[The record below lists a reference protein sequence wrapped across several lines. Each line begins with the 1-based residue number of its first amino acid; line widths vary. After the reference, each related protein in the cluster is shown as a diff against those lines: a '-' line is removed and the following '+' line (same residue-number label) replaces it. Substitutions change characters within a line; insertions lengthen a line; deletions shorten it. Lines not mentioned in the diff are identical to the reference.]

1 MMSPSTRSLPATPPS
16 SPNRSCSAPR
26 LIATATVLASLMAL
40 TACAPLYGASQ
51 SAPVAAPLIDSP
63 KAAGS
68 MQTAVI
74 SAGCFWGVQGVFE
87 HVRGVQR
94 AVSGYSGG
102 SQHTADYGTVSSGKT
117 GHAESVM
124 ITFDPAQIS
133 YGQILQIAFSV
144 VHDPTELNRQ
154 GPDVGTQYRSAIFY
168 ADAGQRRIAESYIAQ
183 LNEAHAFP
191 RPIVTQ
197 VAPLTGFYPAEGYH
211 QDYLVN
217 HPTAPYIAFNDLPK
231 VEDFKR
237 EFPALYSDQPVLAAS
252 R

>member
-1 MMSPSTRSLPATPPS
+1 MISTLTRSL
-16 SPNRSCSAPR
+16 
-26 LIATATVLASLMAL
+26 TAAMMLASLITL
-40 TACAPLYGASQ
+40 SACAPLYGASQ
-51 SAPVAAPLIDSP
+51 AAPVAPPLVDNP
-63 KAAGS
+63 KAPGP

-74 SAGCFWGVQGVFE
+74 AAGCFWGVQGVFE

-102 SQHTADYGTVSSGKT
+102 LQRTAEYETVSGGMT

-154 GPDVGTQYRSAIFY
+154 GPDVGTQYRSAVFY
-168 ADAGQRRIAESYIAQ
+168 ADPEQQRIAESYIAQ
-183 LNEAHAFP
+183 LNQAHAFS

-197 VAPLTGFYPAEGYH
+197 VAPLKGFYPAEGYH

-217 HPTAPYIAFNDLPK
+217 HPSAPYIAFNDLPK
-231 VEDFKR
+231 VDDFKR
-237 EFPALYSDQPVLAAS
+237 EFPSLYTAQPVLARS

>member
-1 MMSPSTRSLPATPPS
+1 MTAGRFIRAAAGAASIAT
-16 SPNRSCSAPR
+16 
-26 LIATATVLASLMAL
+26 LIALG
-40 TACAPLYGASQ
+40 ACAPLYGASD
-51 SAPVAAPLIDSP
+51 SAPVAAPVIDNP
-63 KAAGS
+63 KAPGS

-74 SAGCFWGVQGVFE
+74 AAGCFWGVQGVFE

-102 SQHTADYGTVSSGKT
+102 SKRTAEYETVSGGMT

-168 ADAGQRRIAESYIAQ
+168 ADPGQRRIAESYIAQ
-183 LNEAHAFP
+183 LNQAARLFAADRHSSDAARWASIRRRDIIRITWFTIRP
-191 RPIVTQ
+191 RHT
-197 VAPLTGFYPAEGYH
+197 
-211 QDYLVN
+211 
-217 HPTAPYIAFNDLPK
+217 
-231 VEDFKR
+231 
-237 EFPALYSDQPVLAAS
+237 
-252 R
+252 

>member
-1 MMSPSTRSLPATPPS
+1 MMSTLTRSLAK
-16 SPNRSCSAPR
+16 AMM
-26 LIATATVLASLMAL
+26 LAGVITL
-40 TACAPLYGASQ
+40 TACGPLYGASQ
-51 SAPVAAPLIDSP
+51 AAPVAPPLLDNP
-63 KAAGS
+63 KAPGP

-74 SAGCFWGVQGVFE
+74 AAGCFWGVQGVFE

-102 SQHTADYGTVSSGKT
+102 SERTAEYETVSGGMT
-117 GHAESVM
+117 GHAESVK

-168 ADAGQRRIAESYIAQ
+168 ADPEQQHIAESYIAQ
-183 LNEAHAFP
+183 LNQAHAFS

-197 VAPLTGFYPAEGYH
+197 VAPLAGFYPAEGYH

-217 HPTAPYIAFNDLPK
+217 HPYAPYIAFNDLPK
-231 VEDFKR
+231 VNDFKR
-237 EFPALYSDQPVLAAS
+237 EFPSLYTAQPVLARS

>member
-1 MMSPSTRSLPATPPS
+1 MPASPSHSLSTMSILSPPKR
-16 SPNRSCSAPR
+16 PISARP
-26 LIATATVLASLMAL
+26 ITATVLASLMAL
-40 TACAPLYGASQ
+40 TACAPLYGASR
-51 SAPVAAPLIDSP
+51 SAPVAAPLIDNP
-63 KAAGS
+63 KVPGS
-68 MQTAVI
+68 AQTAVI

-102 SQHTADYGTVSSGKT
+102 SQRTAEYETVSGGMT

-154 GPDVGTQYRSAIFY
+154 GPDVGTQYRSAVFY
-168 ADAGQRRIAESYIAQ
+168 ADPEQQRIAESYIAQ
-183 LNEAHAFP
+183 LNQAHAFS

-197 VAPLTGFYPAEGYH
+197 VAPLKGFYPAEGYH

-217 HPTAPYIAFNDLPK
+217 HPSAPYIAFNDLPK
-231 VEDFKR
+231 VDDFKR
-237 EFPALYSDQPVLAAS
+237 EFPSLYTAQPVLARS